1 MYWQRIVRGSHVLID
16 VWILDLVLCVTVT
29 TRPVLQVS
37 DYSLLVVCT
46 IISLSCEEHLHAYF
60 FIENFIKGFL
70 FYSFLVLLL
79 KATPVSLLKML
90 KFDYMGI
97 WRPLSISCVTHAT
110 CISVITSKILFV
122 NSVYFSVEQRIYFFW
137 PMFSYFYA
145 SCRCVCYIQTMF
157 RHVY

>member
-1 MYWQRIVRGSHVLID
+1 MLTD

-60 FIENFIKGFL
+60 FIENSIGGFL
-70 FYSFLVLLL
+70 FYYFLVLLL
-79 KATPVSLLKML
+79 KATTVSLLKMF

-97 WRPLSISCVTHAT
+97 
-110 CISVITSKILFV
+110 
-122 NSVYFSVEQRIYFFW
+122 
-137 PMFSYFYA
+137 
-145 SCRCVCYIQTMF
+145 
-157 RHVY
+157 